1 MPSPALWA
9 LHATLPVLQPPTRWA
24 PGLRGG
30 VGGQSHGCCRASAP
44 PRSELE
50 PVPLGFATW
59 RPCWPPSLL
68 ASVEVPS
75 RAHTPT
81 RAFPGPVSPPANA
94 CGSVPRR
101 WSCLSPPGP
110 PSSWCCGRRPRFPL
124 PEGQGGLA
132 GGWGGPCSARSMAPG
147 LCPGPWQGVAVPSR
161 AVRDSASLDR
171 QGRPVP
177 PSGRWTVVWCGLSP
191 CGPSCTCLSRAG
203 AVGGGACGRAGPSLG
218 RRHRRWTPRPSLCV
232 GSGKP
237 SWPVASGRSL
247 VTLVP
252 ARDTCEAVLRWRPHK
267 WHHLVAA
274 RWRRR
279 EQSGLGNRYLD
290 HLLLSPAGKLR
301 QRGSGASPGSPTGKR
316 QAQPGAGRPSRCSG
330 RPLGGGGAQ
339 QGHSG

>member
-191 CGPSCTCLSRAG
+191 CGPSRTCLSGWGR
-203 AVGGGACGRAGPSLG
+203 GG
-218 RRHRRWTPRPSLCV
+218 
-232 GSGKP
+232 
-237 SWPVASGRSL
+237 
-247 VTLVP
+247 
-252 ARDTCEAVLRWRPHK
+252 
-267 WHHLVAA
+267 
-274 RWRRR
+274 
-279 EQSGLGNRYLD
+279 
-290 HLLLSPAGKLR
+290 
-301 QRGSGASPGSPTGKR
+301 
-316 QAQPGAGRPSRCSG
+316 RCLWSG
-330 RPLGGGGAQ
+330 RPLPGEATQALDPEALPLRWEWEAFLASGLWPLPCHSSAS
-339 QGHSG
+339 QGHLRSCPPLASPQMASPGCCSLAQEGAEWPGEQVP

>member
-1 MPSPALWA
+1 M
-9 LHATLPVLQPPTRWA
+9 H
-24 PGLRGG
+24 
-30 VGGQSHGCCRASAP
+30 P
-44 PRSELE
+44 PRPAASSSLC
-50 PVPLGFATW
+50 PWASRLGVPAGL
-59 RPCWPPSLL
+59 RPCWPPWRSRHARTPRHGRFLGRCPHQQTHVAASPAGGAASRPRARPAPGAVDADL
-68 ASVEVPS
+68 ASHFLRD
-75 RAHTPT
+75 RADL
-81 RAFPGPVSPPANA
+81 RG
-94 CGSVPRR
+94 
-101 WSCLSPPGP
+101 
-110 PSSWCCGRRPRFPL
+110 
-124 PEGQGGLA
+124 A
-132 GGWGGPCSARSMAPG
+132 GGGPCSARSMAPG

-274 RWRRR
+274 RWRGR

-330 RPLGGGGAQ
+330 CPLGGGGAQ